1 MIIKRF
7 AGLRVLPKDERNP
20 FQRTRETLFGY
31 DNIRK
36 PRLIAIYGG
45 KLTSYRSTSE
55 KVIRLLQSQL
65 PERARKAHTTSLK
78 LE

>member
-1 MIIKRF
+1 M
-7 AGLRVLPKDERNP
+7 LPKDERNP
-20 FQRTRETLFGY
+20 FQRTRETLFSY

-55 KVIRLLQSQL
+55 KVLKLLMPQL
-65 PERARKAHTTSLK
+65 PRRTRKAKTENLK

>member
-1 MIIKRF
+1 MIMESF

-20 FQRTRETLFGY
+20 FVRTRETLFGC
-31 DNIRK
+31 DNRAR
-36 PRLIAIYGG
+36 PRLVAIYGG

-55 KVIRLLQSQL
+55 KVIRMLAPQL
-65 PERARKAHTTSLK
+65 PARQIKGDTRHMK